1 MFFRGKSVAIT
12 AAQMTLVYQAETS
25 VTICAHPVGGIFDD
39 SATYQWYRSTTQGF
53 TPGGG
58 NILSG
63 KTSRTLTDT
72 GLTSNTVYYY
82 VLRAT
87 SGMDTVD
94 YPEFDVKTLGAAV
107 GLPTVDATSGID
119 NDNNTLNGQA
129 TWNHTCG
136 GTNRTLYVTLAG
148 ILDPDVSKVA
158 YYNGLPMM
166 PLGYSARP
174 GGFYLHT
181 WKMVNP
187 PLGEHAVL
195 IKWSHVAGSYDSF
208 GAAISF
214 KDTNTIENHG
224 EVIRG
229 LDTGTTASATVDYET
244 GWLTVG
250 IVYGGSDL
258 AEGSGLTNV
267 YVDTRGGSD
276 LRIATAEQTGLS
288 WSQSSGTWAVTG
300 FAIKPVGSGSTP
312 PIPLQSHFEL
322 RMIQGADGQATAA
335 LAAKTHFDT
344 NANPNASEVV
354 TIWAEGGGYSWY
366 YAGPKVLYDVGDY
379 LGTADYDEAAAAQL
393 YVRDRAYEEPT
404 GYYIGGHTW
413 EIFTDSAT
421 RDYENT
427 SDANDLVIVEGLRDV
442 PPYSADGATSLETAL
457 LSRENAYHLMSHLN
471 GDVLG
476 ITARTT
482 KKNEVIANAKDH
494 MVQWFDTL
502 AWVGQDQQ
510 FSPFMVGLTAEALI
524 RLHAITGDSEI
535 PTLIKAA
542 CDYLWNDAWH
552 TDTLGMIYQL
562 NPDASALQDG
572 GRGTTGSPT
581 LNNLIAKMYAWLAVQ
596 TGDQAQMDRADW
608 LFAGSAFNGNYVY
621 GKQFNQAHWLTL
633 GSTGTLA
640 MRAEFYGSESMASG
654 NTLITL
660 HPYDNEP
667 PSSNYATLDTR
678 NGHPVLDFDAG
689 TDESAIFSAILP
701 RNYAGGGLTVYLHW
715 SGTSATSG
723 DVVWNAAF
731 ERIGEGQQDMDAD
744 GFASAQAVTATAP
757 GTTGHVDIAA
767 IAFTDGA
774 QVDSIAVGELFRLKI
789 TRDADNGSDT
799 MTGDAELR
807 AIEIK
812 ET

>member
-1 MFFRGKSVAIT
+1 MAIT
-12 AAQMTLVYQAETS
+12 AAQITLVSHGET
-25 VTICAHPVGGIFDD
+25 TATLCAHPVGGIPGDT
-39 SATYQWYRSTTQGF
+39 ATYQWYRSTTQGF

-136 GTNRTLYVTLAG
+136 GTNRTLYVTLAS

-322 RMIQGADGQATAA
+322 RMIQGAGGQADAA
-335 LAAKTHFDT
+335 IDAYDSWQINETLNDSGPVQA
-344 NANPNASEVV
+344 V
-354 TIWAEGGGYSWY
+354 WAEGGPYSFY
-366 YAGPKVLYDVGDY
+366 YAGTKVLYDIGDY
-379 LGTADYDEAAAAQL
+379 LGVTTYDEGAAKQL
-393 YVRDRAYEEPT
+393 YIRDRYEVST
-404 GYYIGGHTW
+404 GYYIGGSTW
-413 EIFTDSAT
+413 QIFTDSAT
-421 RDYENT
+421 RDYVNT

-442 PPYSADGATSLETAL
+442 PPYAADGQTSLEGAI
-457 LSRENAYHLMSHLN
+457 LSRENAYHLMSHQN

-476 ITARTT
+476 ITARAT
-482 KKNEVIANAKDH
+482 KHSELLANAKDH

-524 RLHAITGDSEI
+524 RNHAISGDSEI
-535 PTLIKAA
+535 VTLIKSA
-542 CDYLWNDAWH
+542 CDYLWHDAWH

-562 NPDASALQDG
+562 NPDASVLQDG

-640 MRAEFYGSESMASG
+640 MRAEFYGPPAVIRSG
-654 NTLITL
+654 
-660 HPYDNEP
+660 
-667 PSSNYATLDTR
+667 R
-678 NGHPVLDFDAG
+678 
-689 TDESAIFSAILP
+689 
-701 RNYAGGGLTVYLHW
+701 
-715 SGTSATSG
+715 
-723 DVVWNAAF
+723 
-731 ERIGEGQQDMDAD
+731 
-744 GFASAQAVTATAP
+744 
-757 GTTGHVDIAA
+757 
-767 IAFTDGA
+767 
-774 QVDSIAVGELFRLKI
+774 LFR
-789 TRDADNGSDT
+789 RS
-799 MTGDAELR
+799 
-807 AIEIK
+807 
-812 ET
+812 